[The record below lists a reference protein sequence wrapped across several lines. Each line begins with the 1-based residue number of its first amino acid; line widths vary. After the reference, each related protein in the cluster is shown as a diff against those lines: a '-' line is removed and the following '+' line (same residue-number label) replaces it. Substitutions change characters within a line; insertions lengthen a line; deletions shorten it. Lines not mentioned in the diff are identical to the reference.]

1 MLPASAVAS
10 SGGLGNAFEL
20 LCDSSLL
27 LCPSF
32 SFPPS
37 RLIFFSLSPFL
48 LLPFLYEC
56 IACKPGNPL
65 NLSYSS
71 VLQACYV

>member
-48 LLPFLYEC
+48 LLRFMYEWV
-56 IACKPGNPL
+56 ACKLGNPL
-65 NLSYSS
+65 KFSYNSIS
-71 VLQACYV
+71 